1 MYEGEKTISVAS
13 CVSSVLK
20 MKTLQH
26 YGEADKILPLSSHNR
41 TYSSQD
47 SNNMYNASAKYLLP
61 HPVQNNSST

>member
-1 MYEGEKTISVAS
+1 MHEGKKNEEVQLP
-13 CVSSVLK
+13 VSSVLK

-47 SNNMYNASAKYLLP
+47 SNNMYNASAK
-61 HPVQNNSST
+61 